1 MTALHDFLDTAQDG
15 YESQTAL
22 GGVEDHT
29 SPDAHTTVDS
39 HVRRGVGGTD
49 SPQPT
54 ADTAANA
61 AAAAA
66 LNFPTVQSSPDR
78 QCRYGG
84 GDSNQP
90 QPTFCPAANS
100 KAVAAPDLPSAQAET
115 DGHQTRGAGDQATE
129 PAHVA
134 LEVQEANG
142 GFGPNQPTPPN
153 GAAGSHTVTG
163 GVGPN
168 VPPPPKELTDSQEP
182 SGGGGPIL
190 RDPTLAL
197 AADVVDDLERV
208 KIANQ
213 NRLRTLTAQDEYGH
227 GMSVDHPD
235 VKRLAA
241 LVKALEDAE
250 HQATLNLAR
259 VMRHHPLGE
268 WVKNSKGVGEKQ
280 AARLLASIGDPYW
293 NDLHN
298 RPRRLRELYAFCGMS
313 VVGAAAQSICESQG
327 SVSGGAAPTKQRG
340 ERVTWSPDARMRLW
354 LIASK
359 TVMVGHG
366 GPYRQ
371 VYDEGR
377 LKYADAVHAEECK
390 RCGPKGK
397 PAQIGSPLSAAHQHA
412 RAIRLIAKAILR
424 DLWTAAKNIHE
435 GEQK

>member
-1 MTALHDFLDTAQDG
+1 MTALHDFLDTAHTDL
-15 YESQTAL
+15 ESHVES

-49 SPQPT
+49 SPQPIVAPKAT
-54 ADTAANA
+54 DLPA
-61 AAAAA
+61 AAPN
-66 LNFPTVQSSPDR
+66 LPTVQSSPDR

-84 GDSNQP
+84 GD
-90 QPTFCPAANS
+90 
-100 KAVAAPDLPSAQAET
+100 
-115 DGHQTRGAGDQATE
+115 QTTE
-129 PAHVA
+129 PAQSTT
-134 LEVQEANG
+134 ECQRSPG
-142 GFGPNQPTPPN
+142 GFGLNQPTPTSDD
-153 GAAGSHTVTG
+153 ADSQSCIGS
-163 GVGPN
+163 VGPN
-168 VPPPPKELTDSQEP
+168 VPPPPKQVPDSQTR

-313 VVGAAAQSICESQG
+313 VVGAAAQSTCESQW
-327 SVSGGAAPTKQRG
+327 SASGGAAPTKQRG
-340 ERVTWSPDARMRLW
+340 EQVTWNPDARMRLW

-366 GPYRQ
+366 GPYRAI
-371 VYDEGR
+371 YDEGR

-397 PAQIGSPLSAAHQHA
+397 PAQPDSPLSAAHQHA

>member
-1 MTALHDFLDTAQDG
+1 MTALHDFLDTAQAYTDSHVG
-15 YESQTAL
+15 C

-49 SPQPT
+49 SPQPIVAPKAT
-54 ADTAANA
+54 DLPA
-61 AAAAA
+61 AAPN
-66 LNFPTVQSSPDR
+66 LPTVQSSPDR

-90 QPTFCPAANS
+90 QPTFFPAANS

-134 LEVQEANG
+134 LECQVADG
-142 GFGPNQPTPPN
+142 GFGPNQPTPPIDD
-153 GAAGSHTVTG
+153 ADSQRISG
-163 GVGPN
+163 GVGPS
-168 VPPPPKELTDSQEP
+168 VPPPPKQVPDSQTR

-190 RDPTLAL
+190 RDPTLAM

-293 NDLHN
+293 NDLHS
-298 RPRRLRELYAFCGMS
+298 RPRRLRELYAFCGMN
-313 VVGAAAQSICESQG
+313 VVGTSAHSSGDSQSWTG
-327 SVSGGAAPTKQRG
+327 AGAAPTKQRG
-340 ERVTWSPDARMRLW
+340 ERVTWNPDARMRLW

-366 GPYRQ
+366 GPYRAI
-371 VYDEGR
+371 YDEGR

-397 PAQIGSPLSAAHQHA
+397 PAQPDSPLSAAHQHA

>member
-1 MTALHDFLDTAQDG
+1 MTALHDFPATAHADL
-15 YESQTAL
+15 ESQTGL

-29 SPDAHTTVDS
+29 SPDAHGEDAS
-39 HVRRGVGGTD
+39 HGGFGVGGTD

-54 ADTAANA
+54 ADTAARS

-84 GDSNQP
+84 GD
-90 QPTFCPAANS
+90 
-100 KAVAAPDLPSAQAET
+100 
-115 DGHQTRGAGDQATE
+115 QTTE
-129 PAHVA
+129 PAHLGV
-134 LEVQEANG
+134 ESQIVGG
-142 GFGPNQPTPPN
+142 GFGLNQPTPPSDD
-153 GAAGSHTVTG
+153 ADSQSCIGS
-163 GVGPN
+163 VGPN
-168 VPPPPKELTDSQEP
+168 VPPPPKQVPDSQTR

-190 RDPTLAL
+190 RDPALAL

-313 VVGAAAQSICESQG
+313 VVGAAAQSTCESQR
-327 SVSGGAAPTKQRG
+327 SASGGAAPTKQRG
-340 ERVTWSPDARMRLW
+340 ERVTWNPDARMRLW

-377 LKYADAVHAEECK
+377 LKYADAIHAEECK

-397 PAQIGSPLSAAHQHA
+397 PAQPDSPLSAAHQHA

>member
-1 MTALHDFLDTAQDG
+1 MTALHDFLDTAQAIID
-15 YESQTAL
+15 SHSAS

-29 SPDAHTTVDS
+29 SPDAHFMDAS
-39 HVRRGVGGTD
+39 HGCFGVGGTD

-90 QPTFCPAANS
+90 DPKDAPAANDHPGR
-100 KAVAAPDLPSAQAET
+100 APNLPSAHIARESQGAA
-115 DGHQTRGAGDQATE
+115 GAGDQATE
-129 PAHVA
+129 PA
-134 LEVQEANG
+134 QGSYDSQPMTG
-142 GFGPNQPTPPN
+142 GFGPNQPTPPSDD
-153 GAAGSHTVTG
+153 ADSQSCIGS
-163 GVGPN
+163 VGPN
-168 VPPPPKELTDSQEP
+168 VPPPPKQVPDSQTR

-313 VVGAAAQSICESQG
+313 VVGAAAQSICESQR
-327 SVSGGAAPTKQRG
+327 STSGGAAPTKQRG
-340 ERVTWSPDARMRLW
+340 EQVTWNPDARMRLW

-366 GPYRQ
+366 GPYRAI
-371 VYDEGR
+371 YDEGR

-397 PAQIGSPLSAAHQHA
+397 PAQPDSPLSAAHQHA

>member
-1 MTALHDFLDTAQDG
+1 MTATQDFLDTAHSRAVSHSG
-15 YESQTAL
+15 G
-22 GGVEDHT
+22 GGVEEPDHPNTQELPGSHFDDGVGVSNPPQPIGGSDARPPSAAAPHLPDALGCHDSQT
-29 SPDAHTTVDS
+29 SP
-39 HVRRGVGGTD
+39 GV
-49 SPQPT
+49 
-54 ADTAANA
+54 
-61 AAAAA
+61 
-66 LNFPTVQSSPDR
+66 
-78 QCRYGG
+78 
-84 GDSNQP
+84 
-90 QPTFCPAANS
+90 
-100 KAVAAPDLPSAQAET
+100 
-115 DGHQTRGAGDQATE
+115 GDQATE
-129 PAHVA
+129 PAQA
-134 LEVQEANG
+134 GSDSQRRSG
-142 GFGPNQPTPPN
+142 GFGTKQPTPPKL
-153 GAAGSHTVTG
+153 AAESQRRCG

-168 VPPPPKELTDSQEP
+168 VPPPPNHDAESHMP
-182 SGGGGPIL
+182 VGGGGPIL

-280 AARLLASIGDPYW
+280 AARLLAAIGDPYW

-298 RPRRLRELYAFCGMS
+298 RPRRLRELYAFCGMN
-313 VVGAAAQSICESQG
+313 VVGTSAQKEHDSHM
-327 SVSGGAAPTKQRG
+327 VSGAGAAPTKQRG
-340 ERVTWSPDARMRLW
+340 ERVTWNPDARMRLW

-377 LKYADAVHAEECK
+377 LKYTDALHAEECK

-397 PAQIGSPLSAAHQHA
+397 PAQPGSPLSASHQHA
-412 RAIRLIAKAILR
+412 RAVRLIAKAILR
-424 DLWTAAKNIHE
+424 DLWAAAKTIHE
-435 GEQK
+435 GETK

>member
-1 MTALHDFLDTAQDG
+1 MTALHDFLDTAQVAPD
-15 YESQTAL
+15 SHAAP
-22 GGVEDHT
+22 GGVEDQT
-29 SPDAHTTVDS
+29 SPGAHSRPAS
-39 HVRRGVGGTD
+39 HGTFGVGGTD

-84 GDSNQP
+84 GD
-90 QPTFCPAANS
+90 
-100 KAVAAPDLPSAQAET
+100 
-115 DGHQTRGAGDQATE
+115 QTTE
-129 PAHVA
+129 PAH
-134 LEVQEANG
+134 LGIESQEADG
-142 GFGPNQPTPPN
+142 GFGLNQPTPPSDD
-153 GAAGSHTVTG
+153 ADSQSCIGS
-163 GVGPN
+163 VGPN
-168 VPPPPKELTDSQEP
+168 VPPPPRQLTDSQDP
-182 SGGGGPIL
+182 TGGGGPIL

-293 NDLHN
+293 NDLHS

-313 VVGAAAQSICESQG
+313 VVGTGTNRSCDSQSACGAG
-327 SVSGGAAPTKQRG
+327 SAPTKVRG
-340 ERVTWSPDARMRLW
+340 ERVTWNPDARMRLW

-377 LKYADAVHAEECK
+377 LKYADAIHAEECK

-397 PAQIGSPLSAAHQHA
+397 PAQPDSPLSAAHQHA

>member
-1 MTALHDFLDTAQDG
+1 MTALHDFLDTAQPG
-15 YESQTAL
+15 HESQGGP

-29 SPDAHTTVDS
+29 SPDAHTTIDS

-49 SPQPT
+49 SPQPIV
-54 ADTAANA
+54 APKARRPSA
-61 AAAAA
+61 AAPN
-66 LNFPTVQSSPDR
+66 LPTVQSSPDR

-84 GDSNQP
+84 GD
-90 QPTFCPAANS
+90 
-100 KAVAAPDLPSAQAET
+100 
-115 DGHQTRGAGDQATE
+115 QATE
-129 PAHVA
+129 PAH
-134 LEVQEANG
+134 LGIEGQEADG
-142 GFGPNQPTPPN
+142 GFGPNQPTPPRSQSESQV
-153 GAAGSHTVTG
+153 ARG

-168 VPPPPKELTDSQEP
+168 VPPPPKQVPDSQTR

-313 VVGAAAQSICESQG
+313 VVGAAAQSTCESQW

-340 ERVTWSPDARMRLW
+340 ERVTWNPDARMRLW

-377 LKYADAVHAEECK
+377 LKYADAIHAEECK

-397 PAQIGSPLSAAHQHA
+397 PAQPGSPLSAAHQHA

>member
-1 MTALHDFLDTAQDG
+1 MTALHDFLDTAQAYTDSHVG
-15 YESQTAL
+15 R

-29 SPDAHTTVDS
+29 SPDAHATHAGHLSV
-39 HVRRGVGGTD
+39 GVGGTD

-84 GDSNQP
+84 GD
-90 QPTFCPAANS
+90 
-100 KAVAAPDLPSAQAET
+100 
-115 DGHQTRGAGDQATE
+115 QATE
-129 PAHVA
+129 PAH
-134 LEVQEANG
+134 LGIEGQEAGG
-142 GFGPNQPTPPN
+142 GFGPNQPTPPIDD
-153 GAAGSHTVTG
+153 ADSQRISG
-163 GVGPN
+163 GVGPS
-168 VPPPPKELTDSQEP
+168 VPPPPKQRSDSQRR

-298 RPRRLRELYAFCGMS
+298 RPRRLRELYAYCGMS
-313 VVGAAAQSICESQG
+313 VVGAAAQPTCESQR

-340 ERVTWSPDARMRLW
+340 ERVTWNPDARMRLW

-366 GPYRQ
+366 GPYRAI
-371 VYDEGR
+371 YDEGR

-397 PAQIGSPLSAAHQHA
+397 PAQPDSPLSAAHQHA

>member
-1 MTALHDFLDTAQDG
+1 VTALHDFLDTAQAYTDSHVG
-15 YESQTAL
+15 C

-49 SPQPT
+49 SPQPIVAPKAT
-54 ADTAANA
+54 DLPA
-61 AAAAA
+61 AAPN
-66 LNFPTVQSSPDR
+66 LPTVQSSPDR

-84 GDSNQP
+84 GD
-90 QPTFCPAANS
+90 
-100 KAVAAPDLPSAQAET
+100 
-115 DGHQTRGAGDQATE
+115 QTTE
-129 PAHVA
+129 PAHLGV
-134 LEVQEANG
+134 ESQIVGG
-142 GFGPNQPTPPN
+142 GFGLNQPTPPIDD
-153 GAAGSHTVTG
+153 ADSQRISGS
-163 GVGPN
+163 VGPN
-168 VPPPPKELTDSQEP
+168 VPPPPKQVPDSQTR

-190 RDPTLAL
+190 RDPALAL

-313 VVGAAAQSICESQG
+313 VVGAAAQSTCESQR
-327 SVSGGAAPTKQRG
+327 SASGGAAPTKQRG
-340 ERVTWSPDARMRLW
+340 ERVTWNPDARMRLW

-377 LKYADAVHAEECK
+377 LKYADAIHAEECK

-397 PAQIGSPLSAAHQHA
+397 PAQPDSPLSAAHQHA

>member
-29 SPDAHTTVDS
+29 SPDAHARDAS
-39 HVRRGVGGTD
+39 HRTAGVGGTD
-49 SPQPT
+49 SPQPIVAPKAT
-54 ADTAANA
+54 DL
-61 AAAAA
+61 AAAA

-84 GDSNQP
+84 GD
-90 QPTFCPAANS
+90 
-100 KAVAAPDLPSAQAET
+100 
-115 DGHQTRGAGDQATE
+115 QTTE
-129 PAHVA
+129 PAHLGV
-134 LEVQEANG
+134 ESQIVGG
-142 GFGPNQPTPPN
+142 GFGLNQPTPPN
-153 GAAGSHTVTG
+153 GAAGSHSVTG

-168 VPPPPKELTDSQEP
+168 MPPPPKQLTDSQEA

-268 WVKNSKGVGEKQ
+268 WVKASKGVGEKQ
-280 AARLLASIGDPYW
+280 TARLLASIGDPYW

-313 VVGAAAQSICESQG
+313 VVGAAAQSTYESQW
-327 SVSGGAAPTKQRG
+327 SASGGAAPTKQRG
-340 ERVTWSPDARMRLW
+340 ERVTWNPDARMRLW

>member
-1 MTALHDFLDTAQDG
+1 MTALHDFLDTAQGICDSHVG
-15 YESQTAL
+15 R

-39 HVRRGVGGTD
+39 HVPLGVGGTD
-49 SPQPT
+49 SPQPIVAPKAT
-54 ADTAANA
+54 DRPA
-61 AAAAA
+61 AAPN
-66 LNFPTVQSSPDR
+66 LPTVQSSPDR

-90 QPTFCPAANS
+90 DPKDAPAANDHPGR
-100 KAVAAPDLPSAQAET
+100 APNLPSAHIARESQRTA
-115 DGHQTRGAGDQATE
+115 GAGDQATE
-129 PAHVA
+129 PA
-134 LEVQEANG
+134 QGSYDSQPMTG
-142 GFGPNQPTPPN
+142 GFGPNQPTPPRMSSESQV
-153 GAAGSHTVTG
+153 ARG

-168 VPPPPKELTDSQEP
+168 VPPPPKEVPDSQTR

-190 RDPTLAL
+190 RDPALAL

-293 NDLHN
+293 NDLHS

-313 VVGAAAQSICESQG
+313 VVGTGTNRSCDSQSACGAG
-327 SVSGGAAPTKQRG
+327 SAPTKVRG
-340 ERVTWSPDARMRLW
+340 ERVTWNPDARMRLW

-366 GPYRQ
+366 GPYRAI
-371 VYDEGR
+371 YDEGR

-397 PAQIGSPLSAAHQHA
+397 PAQPDSPLSAAHQHA

>member
-1 MTALHDFLDTAQDG
+1 MTALHDFLDTAQPG
-15 YESQTAL
+15 HESQGGP

-29 SPDAHTTVDS
+29 SPDAHTTIDS

-49 SPQPT
+49 SPQPIV
-54 ADTAANA
+54 APKARRPSA
-61 AAAAA
+61 AAPN
-66 LNFPTVQSSPDR
+66 LPTVQSSPDR

-84 GDSNQP
+84 GD
-90 QPTFCPAANS
+90 
-100 KAVAAPDLPSAQAET
+100 
-115 DGHQTRGAGDQATE
+115 QATE
-129 PAHVA
+129 PAH
-134 LEVQEANG
+134 LGIEGQEADG
-142 GFGPNQPTPPN
+142 GFGPNQPTPPRSQSESQV
-153 GAAGSHTVTG
+153 ARG

-168 VPPPPKELTDSQEP
+168 VPPPPKQVPDSQTR

-313 VVGAAAQSICESQG
+313 VVGAAAQSTCESQW

-340 ERVTWSPDARMRLW
+340 EQVTWNPDARMRLW

-377 LKYADAVHAEECK
+377 LKYADAIHAEECK

-397 PAQIGSPLSAAHQHA
+397 PAQPGSPLSAAHQHA

>member
-1 MTALHDFLDTAQDG
+1 MTALHDFLDTAQVD
-15 YESQTAL
+15 YESQPAP

-29 SPDAHTTVDS
+29 SPDAHTTIDS

-49 SPQPT
+49 SPQPIVASKAT
-54 ADTAANA
+54 RPATAAPN
-61 AAAAA
+61 
-66 LNFPTVQSSPDR
+66 LPTVQSSPDR

-84 GDSNQP
+84 GD
-90 QPTFCPAANS
+90 
-100 KAVAAPDLPSAQAET
+100 
-115 DGHQTRGAGDQATE
+115 QATE
-129 PAHVA
+129 PAH
-134 LEVQEANG
+134 LGIEGQEADG
-142 GFGPNQPTPPN
+142 GFGPNQPTPPSDD
-153 GAAGSHTVTG
+153 ADSQSCIGS
-163 GVGPN
+163 VGPN
-168 VPPPPKELTDSQEP
+168 VPPPPKQVPDSQTR

-268 WVKNSKGVGEKQ
+268 WVKASKGVGEKQ
-280 AARLLASIGDPYW
+280 AARLLAAIGDPYW
-293 NDLHN
+293 NDLHG
-298 RPRRLRELYAFCGMS
+298 RPRRLRELYAFCGMN
-313 VVGAAAQSICESQG
+313 VVGTSAHSSGDSQSWTG
-327 SVSGGAAPTKQRG
+327 AGAAPTKQRG
-340 ERVTWSPDARMRLW
+340 ERVTWNPDARMRLW

-366 GPYRQ
+366 GPYRAI
-371 VYDEGR
+371 YDDGR

>member
-1 MTALHDFLDTAQDG
+1 
-15 YESQTAL
+15 
-22 GGVEDHT
+22 
-29 SPDAHTTVDS
+29 
-39 HVRRGVGGTD
+39 
-49 SPQPT
+49 
-54 ADTAANA
+54 
-61 AAAAA
+61 
-66 LNFPTVQSSPDR
+66 
-78 QCRYGG
+78 
-84 GDSNQP
+84 
-90 QPTFCPAANS
+90 
-100 KAVAAPDLPSAQAET
+100 VA
-115 DGHQTRGAGDQATE
+115 R
-129 PAHVA
+129 
-134 LEVQEANG
+134 
-142 GFGPNQPTPPN
+142 
-153 GAAGSHTVTG
+153 G

-168 VPPPPKELTDSQEP
+168 VPPPPKQVPDSQTR

-190 RDPTLAL
+190 RDPALAL

-313 VVGAAAQSICESQG
+313 VVGAAAQSTCESQR
-327 SVSGGAAPTKQRG
+327 SASGGAAPTKQRG
-340 ERVTWSPDARMRLW
+340 ERVTWNPDARMRLW

-377 LKYADAVHAEECK
+377 LKYADAIHAEECK

-397 PAQIGSPLSAAHQHA
+397 PAQPDSPLSAAHQHA

>member
-1 MTALHDFLDTAQDG
+1 MTALHDFLDTAHADL
-15 YESQTAL
+15 ESQTEN

-29 SPDAHTTVDS
+29 SPDAHVTDAS
-39 HVRRGVGGTD
+39 HGCFGVGGTD

-84 GDSNQP
+84 GD
-90 QPTFCPAANS
+90 
-100 KAVAAPDLPSAQAET
+100 
-115 DGHQTRGAGDQATE
+115 QTTE
-129 PAHVA
+129 PAHLGV
-134 LEVQEANG
+134 ESQIVGG
-142 GFGPNQPTPPN
+142 GFGLNQPTPPSDD
-153 GAAGSHTVTG
+153 ADSQSCIGS
-163 GVGPN
+163 VGPN
-168 VPPPPKELTDSQEP
+168 VPPPPRQLTDSQDP
-182 SGGGGPIL
+182 TGGGGPIL

-293 NDLHN
+293 NDLHS

-313 VVGAAAQSICESQG
+313 VVGTGTNRSCDSQSACGAG
-327 SVSGGAAPTKQRG
+327 SAPTKVRG
-340 ERVTWSPDARMRLW
+340 ERVTWNPDARMRLW

-377 LKYADAVHAEECK
+377 LKYADAIHAEECK

-397 PAQIGSPLSAAHQHA
+397 PAQPDSPLSAAHQHA

>member
-1 MTALHDFLDTAQDG
+1 MTALHDFLDTAHTDL
-15 YESQTAL
+15 ESHVVS

-84 GDSNQP
+84 GGSNQP
-90 QPTFCPAANS
+90 DPIYR
-100 KAVAAPDLPSAQAET
+100 PSASPGSGRA
-115 DGHQTRGAGDQATE
+115 
-129 PAHVA
+129 PN
-134 LEVQEANG
+134 L
-142 GFGPNQPTPPN
+142 FGPNQPTPPRC
-153 GAAGSHTVTG
+153 GSESHPLSG
-163 GVGPN
+163 GVGPS
-168 VPPPPKELTDSQEP
+168 VPPPPKQVPDSQTR

-190 RDPTLAL
+190 RDPALAL

-340 ERVTWSPDARMRLW
+340 EQVTWNPDARMRLW

>member
-1 MTALHDFLDTAQDG
+1 MTALHDFLDTAQPG
-15 YESQTAL
+15 HESQGGP

-29 SPDAHTTVDS
+29 SPDAHTTIDS

-49 SPQPT
+49 SPQPIV
-54 ADTAANA
+54 APKARRPSA
-61 AAAAA
+61 AAPN
-66 LNFPTVQSSPDR
+66 LPTVQSSPDR

-84 GDSNQP
+84 GD
-90 QPTFCPAANS
+90 
-100 KAVAAPDLPSAQAET
+100 
-115 DGHQTRGAGDQATE
+115 QATE
-129 PAHVA
+129 PAH
-134 LEVQEANG
+134 LGIEGQEADG
-142 GFGPNQPTPPN
+142 GFGPNQPTPPRSQSESQV
-153 GAAGSHTVTG
+153 ARG

-168 VPPPPKELTDSQEP
+168 VPPPPKQVPDSQTR

-190 RDPTLAL
+190 RDPALAL

-313 VVGAAAQSICESQG
+313 VVGAAAQSTCESQR
-327 SVSGGAAPTKQRG
+327 SASGGAAPTKQRG
-340 ERVTWSPDARMRLW
+340 ERVTWNPDARMRLW

-366 GPYRQ
+366 GPYRAI
-371 VYDEGR
+371 YDEGR
-377 LKYADAVHAEECK
+377 LKYADAIHAEECK

-397 PAQIGSPLSAAHQHA
+397 PAQPGSPLSAAHQHA